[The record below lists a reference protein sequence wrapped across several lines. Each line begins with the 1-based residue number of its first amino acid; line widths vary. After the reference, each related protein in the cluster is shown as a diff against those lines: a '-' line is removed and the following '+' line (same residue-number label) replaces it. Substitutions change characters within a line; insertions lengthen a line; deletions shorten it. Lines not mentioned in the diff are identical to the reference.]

1 MWLSWGHEEG
11 SETEAERAE
20 GEAERFRRETCLHAT
35 SSLPGHL
42 SRGTQA
48 SAIVN
53 RTTVN
58 TGVGVFSSVAHRF
71 TPWNITQPV
80 AATRMI
86 HRVSC
91 QVKSVGWGKTNTVWL
106 PLYVEG
112 LKTKHT
118 DTDSDT
124 ENKLRVAGGEGRGRT
139 TGHEG
144 EGDREGPA
152 SVRKETSQGRKVQP
166 RGCSQ
171 QRRNDVV
178 TDGGCLYRGDHAI
191 RYINIKLS

>member
-20 GEAERFRRETCLHAT
+20 GEAERFRRETRLHAT

-42 SRGTQA
+42 SRGTQV
-48 SAIVN
+48 SAVVN

-71 TPWNITQPV
+71 TPWNVTQPV

-106 PLYVEG
+106 PLYVER

-118 DTDSDT
+118 DTDS
-124 ENKLRVAGGEGRGRT
+124 
-139 TGHEG
+139 
-144 EGDREGPA
+144 
-152 SVRKETSQGRKVQP
+152 
-166 RGCSQ
+166 
-171 QRRNDVV
+171 
-178 TDGGCLYRGDHAI
+178 
-191 RYINIKLS
+191 